1 MAKYIF
7 IGGGVMSSVGKGITT
22 ASIGK
27 VLQSKG
33 YTVTAVKIDPY
44 INVDA
49 GTMNPIEHGEVF
61 VTDDG
66 TECDQDIG
74 NYERFLDQNLS
85 RDNYM
90 TTGSVYLSVIQ
101 KERNLEFQGKCVEVV
116 PDIPN
121 EVISRIKK
129 VEEKTGADFVLIEI
143 GGTVGE
149 YQNMLFLETARI
161 MKLQEP
167 KNVLFALVSYLPIPS
182 VVGEMKTKPTQT
194 AARMLNEA
202 GIQPDFIF
210 GRSTRPLDEPRKRK
224 ISIFCNL
231 REEDIISSPDVDSI
245 YEIPVNFDDQGLG
258 DRILE
263 KFNIEQKSKN
273 LEDWRD
279 LINRI
284 KTNTKELQ
292 IGIVGKYFETG
303 EFNLLDSY
311 ISVIEAVK
319 HAAWF
324 HNVKPVITWLSSS
337 KYENG
342 ENLDELNKFDA
353 IIVPG
358 GFGTR
363 GTEGKIKVIEYV
375 RKNNIPFL
383 GLCLGLQL
391 SVIEYAR
398 NVCNIKEAT
407 SREFNE
413 NAKDLVIDIMEEQ
426 KQLLENNKYG
436 GTMRLGS
443 WNCNIKKDTLAYNLY
458 NKEEIQERHRHRYE
472 VNNDY
477 RNILEEKGL
486 IFSGINKDKDLVEII
501 ELKNHP
507 YFIACQFHPELKS
520 RPLNPHP
527 LFNGLI
533 KSAKERS

>member
-1 MAKYIF
+1 
-7 IGGGVMSSVGKGITT
+7 MSSVGKGVTT
-22 ASIGK
+22 ASMGK

-33 YTVTAVKIDPY
+33 YTVTAIKIDPY

-66 TECDQDIG
+66 AECDQDVG

-85 RDNYM
+85 KDNCM
-90 TTGSVYLSVIQ
+90 TTGSVYQSVIK

-167 KNVLFALVSYLPIPS
+167 KNVLFVLVSYLPVPS

-210 GRSTRPLDEPRKRK
+210 GRSTKPLDEPRKRK
-224 ISIFCNL
+224 ISVFCNL
-231 REEDIISSPDVDSI
+231 RQEDIISSPDVDSI
-245 YEIPVNFDDQGLG
+245 YEIPVNFEDQGLG

-279 LINRI
+279 LIKRI
-284 KTNTKELQ
+284 KSSTKEVQ
-292 IGIVGKYFETG
+292 IGIVSQYFEAG
-303 EFNLLDSY
+303 EFNLSDSY
-311 ISVIEAVK
+311 VSVVEAIK
-319 HAAWF
+319 HAAWDQ
-324 HNVKPVITWLSSS
+324 NVKPSITWISPSN
-337 KYENG
+337 YENG
-342 ENLDELNKFDA
+342 ESLNELSKLDA
-353 IIVPG
+353 IIVPNG
-358 GFGTR
+358 SGAKGMK
-363 GTEGKIKVIEYV
+363 GKIRIIEYI

-383 GLCLGLQL
+383 GLSQGLQL
-391 SVIEYAR
+391 SVIEYAK
-398 NVCNIKEAT
+398 NVCGIKEAT
-407 SREFNE
+407 SEEFTKS
-413 NAKDLVIDIMEEQ
+413 AKNFVICEET
-426 KQLLENNKYG
+426 L
-436 GTMRLGS
+436 RLGS

-458 NKEEIQERHRHRYE
+458 NKEEIQERHRHKYE
-472 VNNDY
+472 VNNNY
-477 RNILEEKGL
+477 KKILEENGL

-501 ELKNHP
+501 ELKKHP
-507 YFIACQFHPELKS
+507 YFIACQSHPELKS

-527 LFNGLI
+527 LFKGLI
-533 KSAKERS
+533 KSAKERSSKN